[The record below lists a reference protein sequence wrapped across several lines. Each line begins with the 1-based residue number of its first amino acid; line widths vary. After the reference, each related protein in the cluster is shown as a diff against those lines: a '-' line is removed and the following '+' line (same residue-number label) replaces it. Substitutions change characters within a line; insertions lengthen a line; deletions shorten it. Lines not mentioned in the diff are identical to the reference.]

1 MPSARQIACL
11 RVDCNQLIWCYCA
24 VHGRS
29 PSDYYGMQTLFP
41 VSGQHAPGPTSSQSA
56 AQRLELMYLLLKEGC
71 IPRGALIANAYG
83 ANALHV
89 AAAAGNLAFV
99 DAFLAA
105 DCSIMHPQTMWTA
118 AVDTALLTQDCEG
131 RTPVDVAA
139 KMGNVMVAQ
148 RLGLGLLS
156 NLSDVAS
163 LCHNAL
169 AQSSLPTSKRFHFK
183 HNDPEVNEKSSS
195 WSFVGG
201 LVGWAEQGKV
211 SLHDD
216 AMLGE
221 LRRNETLLAARLA
234 IPREEAAMLLEKHR
248 FNVDDAFRAG
258 RRKPVAGL
266 ALSGIG
272 ARFSGDADC
281 IDDLHESGDIA
292 LKTQKGRG
300 EKEKRKC
307 SVCAQIVL
315 GEEGADMCAYALE
328 VCKHF
333 VCDECLFW
341 HVSARVTESSDVLQ
355 IACPSDVCSECISSS
370 SAERILEAAP
380 HALARFQQSQAS
392 PVSISNNIVNCPVAG
407 CSAVVELPPH
417 AASRAV
423 AVSCGIHSF
432 CFGCKALPHHEPS
445 SCDVWAAFLKLQHVD
460 EIGTSM
466 NFAASKTRCRGCRA
480 PMQRTLGCNHM
491 RCAQCGSEF
500 CCACG
505 SAWDRSHYKCA
516 HAWAHDEHT
525 NSFTVLS
532 RDSTQERQ
540 ELIQWCQGG
549 YLQWETIRRALPGEF
564 WLDLRD
570 ISHGP
575 HACVEV
581 YDDARICD
589 NGVIEMV
596 NGPRKSPAVSRYWV
610 DVQSGV
616 DALQMAHSAML
627 VACRVMACSFAI
639 DLAVQPGLRYVRARR
654 LLRTLRGDLEVDLQ
668 PLSSLFNTSSLHG
681 SAMPRRNLPGVGMD
695 RDKSQVLALL
705 YVLQTRP
712 EIARAIVALGRRVQQ
727 RSAQLACA
735 GRAGVLTAPSAGS
748 ANVVGMSLAQEGL
761 IKAKQHARD
770 LMADLSKSTLVT
782 NLSQTV
788 VWKTAAN
795 CVSLAA
801 AFSPA
806 TGTPPVFSDSISLL
820 PEPHDVESI
829 PKPFPSNDQEGK
841 KTDGSNI
848 PRRFKGS
855 LTAPR
860 PFRSDMGDKK
870 RAIMAMYSRED
881 QLKGQTVPP
890 QSELAVPADS
900 PVRRIRSLNAPRSL
914 RKSTMAEGEQD
925 AEDDKDTPE
934 LRRAAQMVSLA
945 SPRVGMN
952 DGENTEFEA
961 ADGALGRNGLTEG
974 RVDANRTNLSQS
986 ESEGRKE
993 GSERPKATESLSKE
1007 FPNAMATFDTGP
1019 DNELETIAH
1028 LQELT
1033 RRVKSALTTKHED
1046 DTPRDLN
1053 QDVLEVDAAPYPFL
1067 WPRPQQGIGGTV
1079 LVSAD
1084 GAWSLEYTRA
1094 RLAQLRRQRQ
1104 EKEEREK
1111 MKMGRRQGVD
1121 TDCGILNPVGEDSM
1135 HSLTADPTTTTTP
1148 RTWYDDAVATAT
1160 SSQWQKEG
1168 GTGQERSMSGRNPKG
1183 YEDDPVLE
1191 AEQVDASAYPRA
1203 TSSPLDCLPQWIPCT
1218 TCGEDMDSRWK
1229 TCPYCNRAEP
1239 ATHDPLPH
1247 S

>member
-1 MPSARQIACL
+1 MR
-11 RVDCNQLIWCYCA
+11 
-24 VHGRS
+24 
-29 PSDYYGMQTLFP
+29 TLFP

-56 AQRLELMYLLLKEGC
+56 AQRLDLMYLLLKEKC
-71 IPRGALIANAYG
+71 IPRGALIANGHG
-83 ANALHV
+83 ATALHV

-105 DCSIMHPQTMWTA
+105 ECSITHPQTMWTA
-118 AVDTALLTQDCEG
+118 AVDTALLTKDCEG
-131 RTPVDVAA
+131 HTPVDVAA
-139 KMGNVMVAQ
+139 KMGNVVVAQ

-156 NLSDVAS
+156 NLNDVVS

-169 AQSSLPTSKRFHFK
+169 AQSSLPTSKRFHFT
-183 HNDPEVNEKSSS
+183 HDNPEVNKRSSS
-195 WSFVGG
+195 WSLVGG
-201 LVGWAEQGKV
+201 LVSWAEQGKV
-211 SLHDD
+211 SVDDD

-248 FNVDDAFRAG
+248 FNVEDAIRVG
-258 RRKPVAGL
+258 RRKTVSGL

-281 IDDLHESGDIA
+281 FDDLYESGDLA
-292 LKTQKGRG
+292 LETQQGRG

-307 SVCAQIVL
+307 SVCFEIVI
-315 GEEGADMCAYALE
+315 GEEGADMCEYALK

-333 VCDECLFW
+333 VCNECLFW
-341 HVSARVTESSDVLQ
+341 HVSARVTDNSDVLQ
-355 IACPSDVCSECISSS
+355 IVCPSDVCSECISTS

-380 HALARFQQSQAS
+380 HALARFQQSQVS
-392 PVSISNNIVNCPVAG
+392 SVSISNNIVNCPVAG

-432 CFGCKALPHHEPS
+432 CFGCKALPDHEPS
-445 SCDVWAAFLKLQHVD
+445 SCDEWAAFLSLQQVN
-460 EIGTSM
+460 EKGTSM
-466 NFAASKTRCRGCRA
+466 NFAASTTRCRGCRA

-500 CCACG
+500 CYACG

-516 HAWAHDEHT
+516 HASNPDQHT

-532 RDSTQERQ
+532 RDTTQERQ

-564 WLDLRD
+564 WLDLLRD

-575 HACVEV
+575 HSGVDV
-581 YDDARICD
+581 HDDAQICD
-589 NGVIEMV
+589 SGVIEMV
-596 NGPRKSPAVSRYWV
+596 NGPRKSPVVSRYWV

-616 DALQMAHSAML
+616 DALQTAHSAMI

-639 DLAVQPGLRYVRARR
+639 DPAVHPGLRYVRARR

-681 SAMPRRNLPGVGMD
+681 SAMPRRNLPGVGTD

-748 ANVVGMSLAQEGL
+748 ANIVGMSLAQEGL

-848 PRRFKGS
+848 PRRIKGS

-870 RAIMAMYSRED
+870 RAIMAMYSSED
-881 QLKGQTVPP
+881 QLKGQTAPP
-890 QSELAVPADS
+890 QSELAAPAGS
-900 PVRRIRSLNAPRSL
+900 PFRRIRSLNAPRSL
-914 RKSTMAEGEQD
+914 RKPVMAEGEQD

-945 SPRVGMN
+945 SPRVEMN
-952 DGENTEFEA
+952 DGENAEFQA

-974 RVDANRTNLSQS
+974 RGDANRTNLSQS
-986 ESEGRKE
+986 NSEVSKE
-993 GSERPKATESLSKE
+993 GSERLRATESLSTE
-1007 FPNAMATFDTGP
+1007 FPNAPATFDTGP
-1019 DNELETIAH
+1019 VNELETIAH

-1079 LVSAD
+1079 MVSAD
-1084 GAWSLEYTRA
+1084 GAWSLEYTRT

-1111 MKMGRRQGVD
+1111 MKMGRSQCVD
-1121 TDCGILNPVGEDSM
+1121 SDSGILHPVGEDSM

-1160 SSQWQKEG
+1160 SSPWQKEG
-1168 GTGQERSMSGRNPKG
+1168 GTGQERLMSERNPKG
-1183 YEDDPVLE
+1183 
-1191 AEQVDASAYPRA
+1191 S
-1203 TSSPLDCLPQWIPCT
+1203 
-1218 TCGEDMDSRWK
+1218 
-1229 TCPYCNRAEP
+1229 
-1239 ATHDPLPH
+1239 
-1247 S
+1247 